1 MKINKL
7 GELRPNQLIT
17 TFGPGAILDVV
28 EDSVTVLDI
37 NYWDR
42 YGKTIYDARLA
53 SYLGVDNFKTPK
65 TSWQGDVPVV
75 SFPNY
80 HICKKS
86 TCSNLFDISENFDV
100 DKYLQNGPTCPVC
113 GFKAYPAR
121 FIMSCVDGHLDDFP
135 WRWWVHH
142 GDSSCNKDLKLI
154 STGNTSSLA
163 EIIVKCECGASR
175 TMSGSTQS
183 ENFEGLKCSGRHP
196 HNPRITKKTNG
207 TYSKCDKM
215 VIPSQRGAS
224 NVYFS
229 VIRSA
234 ISIPPWIN
242 PLNSMIDEHYR
253 DILNLREYI
262 GEEAIIKIYEKHFT
276 SICSQE
282 EFVEAV
288 KKRDEKV
295 KEFIEIKEMEY
306 AAITHHN
313 DLLYQTDVKY
323 FKAEE
328 EPIPAYLR
336 KYFSRV
342 IKIHRLREVMV
353 LLGFMRMDSPEPEVE
368 DAKNIVYLSKNKTGE
383 SWLPGVEI
391 NGEGIFI
398 EFNKETVAK
407 WNAVLR
413 TGQLSDQ
420 YKKFYNEFCSS
431 RGWTKYKERNA
442 EYVLL
447 HTFAHLMIK
456 VMAMQS
462 GYSSSAIKERIYSS
476 ENMCGILLYT
486 GSADKEGS
494 LGGLVEIGEMSKL
507 LIVLK
512 QALEDAMLCTTDPE
526 CMMSEPSG
534 DNLNGVACHSCV
546 MIAETACESG
556 NRLLDRSLVVPLPSK
571 EESAYFRELVKE
583 LCGMEI

>member
-1 MKINKL
+1 
-7 GELRPNQLIT
+7 
-17 TFGPGAILDVV
+17 
-28 EDSVTVLDI
+28 
-37 NYWDR
+37 
-42 YGKTIYDARLA
+42 
-53 SYLGVDNFKTPK
+53 
-65 TSWQGDVPVV
+65 
-75 SFPNY
+75 
-80 HICKKS
+80 
-86 TCSNLFDISENFDV
+86 
-100 DKYLQNGPTCPVC
+100 
-113 GFKAYPAR
+113 
-121 FIMSCVDGHLDDFP
+121 MSCVDGHLDDFP

-142 GDSSCNKDLKLI
+142 GDTKCKKDLKLV

-183 ENFEGLKCSGRHP
+183 ENFAGLICSGRHP
-196 HNPRITKKTNG
+196 HNPRMAKKTNG
-207 TYSKCDKM
+207 TYSKCDKA

-224 NVYFS
+224 NVYFP

-276 SICSQE
+276 TICSKD

-288 KKRDEKV
+288 KRRDEKV

-328 EPIPAYLR
+328 ELIPAYLS

-353 LLGFMRMDSPEPEVE
+353 LLGFMRMDSQNQKLKMR
-368 DAKNIVYLSKNKTGE
+368 KNIVYLTKNKTGE

-391 NGEGIFI
+391 NGECIFI

-407 WNAVLR
+407 
-413 TGQLSDQ
+413 
-420 YKKFYNEFCSS
+420 
-431 RGWTKYKERNA
+431 
-442 EYVLL
+442 
-447 HTFAHLMIK
+447 
-456 VMAMQS
+456 
-462 GYSSSAIKERIYSS
+462 
-476 ENMCGILLYT
+476 
-486 GSADKEGS
+486 
-494 LGGLVEIGEMSKL
+494 
-507 LIVLK
+507 
-512 QALEDAMLCTTDPE
+512 
-526 CMMSEPSG
+526 
-534 DNLNGVACHSCV
+534 
-546 MIAETACESG
+546 
-556 NRLLDRSLVVPLPSK
+556 
-571 EESAYFRELVKE
+571 
-583 LCGMEI
+583 